1 MIEPKRVLRALAEHW
16 ALLEPLCEH
25 FDQGTLSL
33 NELRS
38 QLAAQQLDSTPQD
51 ITSLLDVW
59 IRLDI
64 LVPVA
69 KSPNRFELN
78 AQIHDF
84 LAYLRREHRL
94 GLCLEIEA
102 YLRHLER
109 LAGYIQDAFDIR
121 DGNDLARQ
129 LRLLDMRV
137 RDVLKKLANDEQALV
152 AVAERAKTSDRQIPL
167 RQRYAEVLAT
177 WDEYVEP
184 MIQLVNADG
193 AFEQGVRKVEN
204 VLLRMLTE
212 QQRLGHLVDDDMLLR
227 THARIL
233 EMQTSAQLTLRHA
246 RELLLPLREEAR
258 RHNAVTRGAALAL
271 SMIRRKGI
279 DAVPQAAMPMFT
291 RPQSTFLGSAS
302 QVEAYVYALAR
313 FEPKPA
319 RFPKAHKTHK
329 GGDAPRAPRTVRE
342 MLDRCEDALPMPDLM
357 TWLLEQEPD
366 GATDELLYWF
376 SRLSREKR
384 FKRERLERRDY
395 FTHEHRSACA
405 PSPCSRPVLMPPR
418 ILRAPS
424 MPVLPMQLDLSEL
437 SQLAPI
443 FRELFKGYH
452 VSRRDPELYAQLS
465 NFQDQYRTLFKAL
478 GFELICDT
486 RGFYYF
492 VPDLAAAA
500 VNKTA
505 QRLALFTFILVEHL
519 ADQGRDPIA
528 VLDGGSL
535 GRDELPSLLE
545 KYRDLFIQAEVQTQ
559 DELEEKIMRR
569 MTQLGFASEENGVYR
584 FLPPMHR
591 FLDVCLSVQ
600 QDRDL
605 AASLHSVLPLPAPVL
620 IDEDSDE
627 KLLQT
632 DDPLDLSEFDGES
645 EEDALARAIAEE
657 QELDA

>member
-33 NELRS
+33 SELRA

-84 LAYLRREHRL
+84 LAYLRKEHRL

-121 DGNDLARQ
+121 DGHDLARQ

-137 RDVLKKLANDEQALV
+137 RDVLKKLANDEQALA
-152 AVAERAKTSDRQIPL
+152 AVADRAKTSDRQIPL

-271 SMIRRKGI
+271 SAIRRKGL

-302 QVEAYVYALAR
+302 QVEAYVYALAN

-319 RFPKAHKTHK
+319 RFPKAHKSHK
-329 GGDAPRAPRTVRE
+329 GEAPRAPRTVKE
-342 MLDRCEDALPMPDLM
+342 MLERCEDALPMPDLM

-395 FTHEHRSACA
+395 HTHEH
-405 PSPCSRPVLMPPR
+405 
-418 ILRAPS
+418 
-424 MPVLPMQLDLSEL
+424 
-437 SQLAPI
+437 QLAPI

-478 GFELICDT
+478 GFELVCDT

-492 VPDLAAAA
+492 VPDSAVAAAQ

-505 QRLALFTFILVEHL
+505 QRLALFTFIIVEHL

-545 KYRDLFIQAEVQTQ
+545 KYRDLFIQAEVQTVE
-559 DELEEKIMRR
+559 ELEEKIMRR
-569 MTQLGFASEENGVYR
+569 MTQLGFAGEENGIYR

-605 AASLHSVLPLPAPVL
+605 AASIHSVLPLPAP
-620 IDEDSDE
+620 
-627 KLLQT
+627 
-632 DDPLDLSEFDGES
+632 
-645 EEDALARAIAEE
+645 R
-657 QELDA
+657 